1 MNSLLAK
8 AEAQLDLDQSLAVRR
23 ACWLARA
30 ALEELILE
38 LLRARG
44 IEAEEASERSKLACL
59 EGAYADDRDLTFRA
73 EFAWNRLSEACH
85 QHAYQLAPTY
95 SEVKDLIRLVADLSP
110 AQQQA

>member
-1 MNSLLAK
+1 MNRLLAN
-8 AEAQLDLDQSLAVRR
+8 ADAQLELDKPLAVRR

-30 ALEELILE
+30 ALEELVLE
-38 LLRARG
+38 LLGAKG

-59 EGAYADDRDLTFRA
+59 EGAYASDRDLTFRA

-95 SEVKDLIRLVADLSP
+95 YEVKDLIRLVADLSS